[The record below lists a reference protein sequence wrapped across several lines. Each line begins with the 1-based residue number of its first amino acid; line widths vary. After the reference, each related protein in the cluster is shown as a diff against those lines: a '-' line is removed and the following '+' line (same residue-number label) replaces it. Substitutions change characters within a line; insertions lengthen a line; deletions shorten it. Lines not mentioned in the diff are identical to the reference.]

1 MTFRLK
7 KETLENIANNVGCTV
22 EDLLELDDD
31 ELQAIIEKN
40 NGRPIA
46 VPEGYT
52 SIKEMEKKIF
62 PKAKKIKEKG
72 RE

>member
-1 MTFRLK
+1 MFRFKEKVLK
-7 KETLENIANNVGCTV
+7 SFADNIGCTV

-40 NGRPIA
+40 NGKPIA
-46 VPEGYT
+46 VPEGWGT
-52 SIKEMEKKIF
+52 IKEMETKIF
-62 PKAKKIKEKG
+62 PKVKKIKEKG